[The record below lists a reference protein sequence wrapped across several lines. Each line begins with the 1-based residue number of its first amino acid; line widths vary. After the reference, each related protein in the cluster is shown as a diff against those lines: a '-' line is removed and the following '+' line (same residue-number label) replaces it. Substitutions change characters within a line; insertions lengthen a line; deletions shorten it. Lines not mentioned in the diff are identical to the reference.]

1 MKEREKEKF
10 GWDRNLGELD
20 ELLPVCA
27 WNKNEVEIRIREVC
41 NMRHDD
47 HDAMQ

>member
-20 ELLPVCA
+20 ELLLVCA
-27 WNKNEVEIRIREVC
+27 WNKNEVEIRIREVHTRTH
-41 NMRHDD
+41 NKT
-47 HDAMQ
+47 